1 MRQGRRQRDAGSGTS
16 SGSGGIGTASAA
28 SMTVGFPPR
37 ADGGEDIAGGAST
50 AVGIARIVIVRDGP
64 AATPVSAAGRI
75 DMLRRRARSRSRR
88 SGMPGYA
95 STGTSRLGR
104 PTRLPSPK
112 YVNISMADDSA
123 EARVVRATT
132 TMTFPNLTGAKRG
145 MRDFR
150 RGGIAS
156 CPWTKLH
163 RALVHLADRWR
174 SLCLPWSATAAL
186 CSARDASRNSSADG
200 RASRQSVGP
209 ILPMPQNHQSRLR
222 RWACGPS
229 TQAP

>member
-1 MRQGRRQRDAGSGTS
+1 ML
-16 SGSGGIGTASAA
+16 SAA
-28 SMTVGFPPR
+28 SMTVGFPWR
-37 ADGGEDIAGGAST
+37 ADGGEDVTGGAST

-95 STGTSRLGR
+95 STGTSRLGS
-104 PTRLPSPK
+104 PIRLPSPK

-132 TMTFPNLTGAKRG
+132 TKTFPNLTEAKRG
-145 MRDFR
+145 MRDFQ

-156 CPWTKLH
+156 CLWANPH
-163 RALVHLADRWR
+163 QALVHLADRWQT
-174 SLCLPWSATAAL
+174 LGLPWSATAAW
-186 CSARDASRNSSADG
+186 CSASDESRFSSADR
-200 RASRQSVGP
+200 RATRQSVRP
-209 ILPMPQNHQSRLR
+209 ILPMPHNHQSWLR

-229 TQAP
+229 ALAP